1 MILANLKHVHKN
13 GYHSGQDCAR
23 AANLVSNQRARNR
36 QSESGLGSLLARTV
50 CWQWPFFWGWSEHAK
65 ATCAMFHD
73 IDLSHENGYYSD
85 HNGARALN
93 FVSNRQARYRRPES
107 VFGSS
112 IARTARTQR
121 PVFRG
126 RSNRAKLTPARNH
139 WFPWLFP
146 LDHPM
151 LLTHLRY
158 DDGWPLT
165 WKCITQGSKL
175 GINLSCS
182 SFHQRVPAR
191 GIDRC
196 VKNPQKWKVFLTLL
210 KNWMLQGIFLGM
222 SIKGQ

>member
-23 AANLVSNQRARNR
+23 AANLVSNRRARYR
-36 QSESGLGSLLARTV
+36 RSESGLGSPLAQTV
-50 CWQWPFFWGWSEHAK
+50 CWQWPFFRGWSEHAK

-93 FVSNRQARYRRPES
+93 FVSNRRARYRRPES

-112 IARTARTQR
+112 LAQTARTQR

-158 DDGWPLT
+158 DDSW
-165 WKCITQGSKL
+165 
-175 GINLSCS
+175 
-182 SFHQRVPAR
+182 
-191 GIDRC
+191 
-196 VKNPQKWKVFLTLL
+196 TL
-210 KNWMLQGIFLGM
+210 M
-222 SIKGQ
+222 